1 MIANQKTMG
10 MGLKLTL
17 VALMAVYP
25 GLGTLRT
32 AGADVKT
39 PAVQSVFA
47 KTGTLDGVVTGND
60 GQPVSGAKLQVLDS
74 TGKNVASAVT
84 DKAGKFSLPNL
95 KPGQYRLLIGED
107 VELKL
112 TVADNGLTTNLKV
125 VMPTDAKGGLL
136 PGLTEGAAGGLN
148 WTFIAI
154 AGLTAA
160 VLVPVGYAVGFS
172 GGDSDDS
179 HD

>member
-1 MIANQKTMG
+1 MIRVS
-10 MGLKLTL
+10 LKLVL
-17 VALMAVYP
+17 VVLMAVYP
-25 GLGTLRT
+25 CLGTVNT
-32 AGADVKT
+32 ANAAAKI
-39 PAVQSVFA
+39 PATQSVFA
-47 KTGTLDGVVTGND
+47 KTGTLDGLVTGSA
-60 GQPVSGAKLQVLDS
+60 GKPIAGAKVQVLDS
-74 TGKNVASAVT
+74 AGKKIASAVT

-112 TVADNGLTTNLKV
+112 TVSNNGLTTNLKV
-125 VMPTDAKGGLL
+125 VLPTNAKGLL
-136 PGLTEGAAGGLN
+136 PGVFGAEGIGLN

-160 VLVPVGYAVGFS
+160 VLVPVGYVVANS
-172 GGDSDDS
+172 SSDDDDS